1 MDPEGALPNV
11 TDWVT
16 GKPINKHGGSF
27 WHRLKNT
34 YTPLK
39 SYEAPTE
46 EGQFLIDMEYD
57 AQPSFSTSPGGI
69 PYSPAEKAELAN
81 LVGEDKTFNRE
92 LKSIIRSA
100 NSLTYT
106 TDQGKTLKGYVDILS
121 HLRKQGY
128 TSEDLPD
135 YSNIRN
141 MLDLAVS
148 RAIRRVE
155 NRISTATEIKAKEIQ
170 KRQKIQYSKSENID
184 ALDRILQL
192 NNSN

>member
-1 MDPEGALPNV
+1 M
-11 TDWVT
+11 
-16 GKPINKHGGSF
+16 
-27 WHRLKNT
+27 
-34 YTPLK
+34 
-39 SYEAPTE
+39 
-46 EGQFLIDMEYD
+46 
-57 AQPSFSTSPGGI
+57 
-69 PYSPAEKAELAN
+69 
-81 LVGEDKTFNRE
+81 
-92 LKSIIRSA
+92 
-100 NSLTYT
+100 TYT

-155 NRISTATEIKAKEIQ
+155 NRISTATENKAKEIQ